1 MGATARLVSI
11 VIAETTEPCSEL
23 SADDSWANAHA
34 HAHRRKP
41 DSSSLTIHVV
51 LDYVIIVLPTS
62 GSC

>member
-23 SADDSWANAHA
+23 SADDSWANG

-51 LDYVIIVLPTS
+51 LDYVIIVLPNS
-62 GSC
+62 IA